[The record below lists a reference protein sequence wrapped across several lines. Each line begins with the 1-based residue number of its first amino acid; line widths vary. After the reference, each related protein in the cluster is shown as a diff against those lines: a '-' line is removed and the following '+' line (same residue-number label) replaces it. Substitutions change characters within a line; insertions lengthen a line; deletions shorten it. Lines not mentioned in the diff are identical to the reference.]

1 MLLAE
6 RSFASVAIHWPTP
19 NYTHPHT
26 RGPELYIVNSIFMF
40 IATFCVVTR
49 LYTRISIRNW
59 FGLDDVFISVALVCI
74 LRLPSGPKFR
84 IAWAIQV
91 TLYVL
96 FCTTNCFGQT
106 LLFLFTSFLCAT
118 LKKQP
123 TNTYHQIAAIGVY
136 VCVFLGVHKHDW
148 DRHIYDVP
156 FNKYEGMGK
165 VLYASRILWSIASTS
180 ARFSVCSLYYRL
192 LDHSGLR
199 KYRWVLHIN
208 SVFMVISTIT
218 D

>member
-1 MLLAE
+1 MYSFLWLWYVDPG
-6 RSFASVAIHWPTP
+6 SLQVQNFASPGLYRRLYMFFYV
-19 NYTHPHT
+19 PHT
-26 RGPELYIVNSIFMF
+26 AFDYRH
-40 IATFCVVTR
+40 FCPFS
-49 LYTRISIRNW
+49 L
-59 FGLDDVFISVALVCI
+59 LV
-74 LRLPSGPKFR
+74 
-84 IAWAIQV
+84 
-91 TLYVL
+91 Y
-96 FCTTNCFGQT
+96 
-106 LLFLFTSFLCAT
+106 AT
-118 LKKQP
+118 LKQP
-123 TNTYHQIAAIGVY
+123 INTFHQIAAIGVY

-156 FNKYEGMGK
+156 FNKYKGMGK

-199 KYRWVLHIN
+199 KYRWVLHMN